1 MATGAPV
8 GTTDIQTLTN
18 KRLDGGTNTFT
29 NLPVSSLPADVTRND
44 ATQTLTAKTLSGSVN
59 TFTNIPSAALAS
71 EAWTAYTPT
80 WTAPTTNPVLGNGT
94 LTGQYMVQN
103 GKTVHYRIVL
113 IMGSTTTY
121 GSGMYLLSL
130 PVASSVATHIA
141 GYGVGWNLTN
151 RKSLVAYY
159 TSTTTVRALRCAT
172 DVEVDQTGL
181 GVAWAAAHALTLTG
195 TYQAA

>member
-1 MATGAPV
+1 MATGALV

-18 KRLDGGTNTFT
+18 KRIDG
-29 NLPVSSLPADVTRND
+29 AR
-44 ATQTLTAKTLSGSVN
+44 N
-59 TFTNIPSAALAS
+59 TFTNIPSVALAS
-71 EAWTAYTPT
+71 EAWTAYTPV

-94 LTGQYMVQN
+94 LTGQYMAQN
-103 GKTVHYRIVL
+103 GKTIHYRIVL

-130 PVASSVATHIA
+130 PVASSANSHIA
-141 GYGVGWNLTN
+141 GYGVGYNLAN

-159 TSTTTVRALRCAT
+159 ASTTTVRALRCAT

-181 GVAWAAAHALTLTG
+181 GVAWAANHVITLTG